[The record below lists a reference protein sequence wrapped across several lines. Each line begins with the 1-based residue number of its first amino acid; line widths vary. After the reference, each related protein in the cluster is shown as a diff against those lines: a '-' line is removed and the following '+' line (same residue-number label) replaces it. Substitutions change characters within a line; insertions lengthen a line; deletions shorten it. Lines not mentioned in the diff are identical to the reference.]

1 MVDSTEER
9 SAKSASQAGC
19 CASRSADGESSVNAR
34 PASIDACCGS
44 DARTETTSET
54 RTASAGSCC
63 ASRATPRTE
72 TKTETRAETR
82 RDTTSETRTVG
93 TNTCCGAAKTA
104 DTQQSR
110 EPSPSASRL
119 ALIIDEMCCP
129 TEEGVLR
136 KALADLPGVEALN
149 FQLMQRR
156 LVVHHNGVDRD
167 ALTARV
173 RDTGMT
179 PRFEDDQ
186 GDGDAQDSR
195 STTTTPWGR
204 LALAGLLALGAEA
217 MGWLGVTVGWLTPL
231 LAIVAIAMVGLPTWK
246 KGLVALRHGTLNI
259 NALMSVAVTGAV
271 LIGHWAEAAMV
282 IVLFTL
288 AEHLE
293 ARSLARARQAISG
306 LLDLAPPKARVLD
319 QGESGSGE
327 WREIDADDVV
337 IGDLVRVH
345 AGERLALDGEIVRG
359 DPSLDEA
366 PITGESLPRDRSLG
380 ESVYAGSINLAGDFD
395 YRVTRR
401 ANDTTLARIIHAVEE
416 AQSRRAP
423 TQRIIDRF
431 AAIYT
436 PVVFVLAGLVALGW
450 PLLGL
455 GPWLDGVY
463 RALVLLVIACPCAL
477 VISTPVTVVSG
488 LGAAARQGILIKGGV
503 FLEQATRLTHLALD
517 KTGTLTEGK
526 PRLVRSAA
534 LGDSSDAEGQRLALA
549 LAERSNHP
557 VSRALVQGLG
567 SQSASQPTSQPASQP
582 AVSLEGVEER
592 GGRGLVANEV
602 DSGATVWLGNAR
614 LAGEMGVSQAQ
625 LTSNDADANN
635 DDAGIVWL
643 GRDDRLLARFAVRD
657 ALRSTSRQAIERLH
671 RQGVSVSMLSGDA
684 QARVDAIARE
694 AGIDEAYGELLPEDK
709 LARLDALSRRGV
721 CAMVGDGIN
730 DAPALARADIGIAM
744 GAAGSDVAIE
754 TADIALMN
762 DDPASLPRLIDLA
775 RATRRL
781 LVQNIALALGIKAVF
796 LALALTGH
804 ATLWMAVFA
813 DLGSSLLVVGNGLR
827 ILRQRFD

>member
-1 MVDSTEER
+1 
-9 SAKSASQAGC
+9 
-19 CASRSADGESSVNAR
+19 
-34 PASIDACCGS
+34 
-44 DARTETTSET
+44 
-54 RTASAGSCC
+54 
-63 ASRATPRTE
+63 
-72 TKTETRAETR
+72 
-82 RDTTSETRTVG
+82 
-93 TNTCCGAAKTA
+93 
-104 DTQQSR
+104 
-110 EPSPSASRL
+110 
-119 ALIIDEMCCP
+119 
-129 TEEGVLR
+129 
-136 KALADLPGVEALN
+136 
-149 FQLMQRR
+149 
-156 LVVHHNGVDRD
+156 
-167 ALTARV
+167 
-173 RDTGMT
+173 
-179 PRFEDDQ
+179 
-186 GDGDAQDSR
+186 
-195 STTTTPWGR
+195 
-204 LALAGLLALGAEA
+204 
-217 MGWLGVTVGWLTPL
+217 
-231 LAIVAIAMVGLPTWK
+231 
-246 KGLVALRHGTLNI
+246 
-259 NALMSVAVTGAV
+259 
-271 LIGHWAEAAMV
+271 
-282 IVLFTL
+282 
-288 AEHLE
+288 
-293 ARSLARARQAISG
+293 
-306 LLDLAPPKARVLD
+306 
-319 QGESGSGE
+319 
-327 WREIDADDVV
+327 
-337 IGDLVRVH
+337 
-345 AGERLALDGEIVRG
+345 
-359 DPSLDEA
+359 
-366 PITGESLPRDRSLG
+366 
-380 ESVYAGSINLAGDFD
+380 
-395 YRVTRR
+395 
-401 ANDTTLARIIHAVEE
+401 
-416 AQSRRAP
+416 
-423 TQRIIDRF
+423 
-431 AAIYT
+431 
-436 PVVFVLAGLVALGW
+436 
-450 PLLGL
+450 
-455 GPWLDGVY
+455 
-463 RALVLLVIACPCAL
+463 
-477 VISTPVTVVSG
+477 VVSG

-503 FLEQATRLTHLALD
+503 FLEQATRVTHLALD

-534 LGDSSDAEGQRLALA
+534 LGDSGDAEGQRLALA

-567 SQSASQPTSQPASQP
+567 SQPVSQP

-592 GGRGLVANEV
+592 GGRGLVASEA

-625 LTSNDADANN
+625 LTSEDSDADN

-643 GRDDRLLARFAVRD
+643 GRDDRLLAYFAVRD

-775 RATRRL
+775 RSTRRL

>member
-1 MVDSTEER
+1 MVDSPKMADSPEER
-9 SAKSASQAGC
+9 SAKSTSKAGC
-19 CASRSADGESSVNAR
+19 CASS
-34 PASIDACCGS
+34 
-44 DARTETTSET
+44 
-54 RTASAGSCC
+54 
-63 ASRATPRTE
+63 ATPRTE
-72 TKTETRAETR
+72 TKTETRDE
-82 RDTTSETRTVG
+82 TTSETRPAG
-93 TNTCCGAAKTA
+93 TSTCCGAAETA
-104 DTQQSR
+104 DTPQSS
-110 EPSPSASRL
+110 EASPSASRL
-119 ALIIDEMCCP
+119 ALTIDEMCCP

-136 KALADLPGVEALN
+136 KALADLPGVEALS

-156 LVVHHNGVDRD
+156 LVVHHQGVDRD

-186 GDGDAQDSR
+186 GADATDDSR

-204 LALAGLLALGAEA
+204 LALAGILALGAEA
-217 MGWLGVTVGWLTPL
+217 IGWLGLTAGWLTPL
-231 LAIVAIAMVGLPTWK
+231 LAIVAIALVGIPTWK

-306 LLDLAPPKARVLD
+306 LLDLAPPRARVLD
-319 QGESGSGE
+319 EGESGTGE
-327 WREIDADDVV
+327 WREIDADDVA

-567 SQSASQPTSQPASQP
+567 SQPT
-582 AVSLEGVEER
+582 VSLEGVEER
-592 GGRGLVANEV
+592 GGRGLVASEA

-625 LTSNDADANN
+625 LTSGDADN

-643 GRDDRLLARFAVRD
+643 GRDDRLLAYFAVRD

-762 DDPASLPRLIDLA
+762 DDTASLPRLIDLA
-775 RATRRL
+775 RSTRRL
-781 LVQNIALALGIKAVF
+781 LIQNIALALGIKAVF

>member
-1 MVDSTEER
+1 MVNSPEER
-9 SAKSASQAGC
+9 SAKSTSKAGC
-19 CASRSADGESSVNAR
+19 CASRSADGDSRVDAR
-34 PASIDACCGS
+34 PASTDACCGS
-44 DARTETTSET
+44 DTRTETVSET
-54 RTASAGSCC
+54 SSASAGSCC
-63 ASRATPRTE
+63 ASSATPRTE
-72 TKTETRAETR
+72 TKTETRDE
-82 RDTTSETRTVG
+82 TTSETRPAG
-93 TNTCCGAAKTA
+93 TSTCCGAAETA
-104 DTQQSR
+104 DTPQSS
-110 EPSPSASRL
+110 EASPSASRL
-119 ALIIDEMCCP
+119 ALTIDEMCCP

-136 KALADLPGVEALN
+136 KALADLPGVEALS

-156 LVVHHNGVDRD
+156 LVVHHQGVDRD

-186 GDGDAQDSR
+186 GADATDDSR

-204 LALAGLLALGAEA
+204 LALAGILALGAEA
-217 MGWLGVTVGWLTPL
+217 IGWLGLTAGWLTPL
-231 LAIVAIAMVGLPTWK
+231 LAIVAIALVGIPTWK

-306 LLDLAPPKARVLD
+306 LLDLAPPRARVLD
-319 QGESGSGE
+319 KGESGTGE
-327 WREIDADDVV
+327 WREIDADDVA

-567 SQSASQPTSQPASQP
+567 SQPT
-582 AVSLEGVEER
+582 VSLEGVEER
-592 GGRGLVANEV
+592 GGRGLVASEA

-625 LTSNDADANN
+625 LTSGDADN

-643 GRDDRLLARFAVRD
+643 GRDDRLLAYFAVRD

-775 RATRRL
+775 RSTRRL

-827 ILRQRFD
+827 ILRQRFDG

>member
-1 MVDSTEER
+1 MADSPEER
-9 SAKSASQAGC
+9 SAKSTSKAGC
-19 CASRSADGESSVNAR
+19 CASS
-34 PASIDACCGS
+34 
-44 DARTETTSET
+44 
-54 RTASAGSCC
+54 
-63 ASRATPRTE
+63 ATPRTE
-72 TKTETRAETR
+72 TKTETRDE
-82 RDTTSETRTVG
+82 TTSETRPAG
-93 TNTCCGAAKTA
+93 TSTCCGAAETA
-104 DTQQSR
+104 DTPQSS
-110 EPSPSASRL
+110 EASPSASRL
-119 ALIIDEMCCP
+119 ALTIDEMCCP

-136 KALADLPGVEALN
+136 KALADLPGVEALS

-156 LVVHHNGVDRD
+156 LVVHHHGVDRD
-167 ALTARV
+167 ALAARV

-186 GDGDAQDSR
+186 GANAADDSR

-204 LALAGLLALGAEA
+204 LALAGILALGAEA
-217 MGWLGVTVGWLTPL
+217 IGWLGLTAGLLTPL
-231 LAIVAIAMVGLPTWK
+231 LAIVAIALVGIPTWK

-259 NALMSVAVTGAV
+259 NALMSVAVTGAM

-293 ARSLARARQAISG
+293 AGSLARARQAISG
-306 LLDLAPPKARVLD
+306 LLDLAPPRARVLD
-319 QGESGSGE
+319 EGESGSGE
-327 WREIDADDVV
+327 WREIDADDVA

-567 SQSASQPTSQPASQP
+567 SQPASQP

-592 GGRGLVANEV
+592 GGRGLVASEA

-625 LTSNDADANN
+625 LNSEDSDADAD

-643 GRDDRLLARFAVRD
+643 GRDDRLLAYFAVRD
-657 ALRSTSRQAIERLH
+657 ALRITSRQAIERLH

-775 RATRRL
+775 RSTRRL

>member
-1 MVDSTEER
+1 
-9 SAKSASQAGC
+9 
-19 CASRSADGESSVNAR
+19 
-34 PASIDACCGS
+34 
-44 DARTETTSET
+44 
-54 RTASAGSCC
+54 
-63 ASRATPRTE
+63 
-72 TKTETRAETR
+72 
-82 RDTTSETRTVG
+82 
-93 TNTCCGAAKTA
+93 
-104 DTQQSR
+104 
-110 EPSPSASRL
+110 
-119 ALIIDEMCCP
+119 MCCP

-136 KALADLPGVEALN
+136 KALADLPGVEALS

-156 LVVHHNGVDRD
+156 LVVHHHGVDRD

-186 GDGDAQDSR
+186 GADAADDSR

-204 LALAGLLALGAEA
+204 LALAGILALGAEA
-217 MGWLGVTVGWLTPL
+217 IGWLGLTAGWLTPL
-231 LAIVAIAMVGLPTWK
+231 LAIVAIALVGIPTWK

-259 NALMSVAVTGAV
+259 NALMSVAVTGAM

-306 LLDLAPPKARVLD
+306 LLDLAPPRARVLD
-319 QGESGSGE
+319 EGESGSGE
-327 WREIDADDVV
+327 WREIDADDVA

-503 FLEQATRLTHLALD
+503 FLEQATRVTHLALD

-534 LGDSSDAEGQRLALA
+534 LGDSGDAEGQRLALA

-567 SQSASQPTSQPASQP
+567 SQPT
-582 AVSLEGVEER
+582 VSLEGVEER
-592 GGRGLVANEV
+592 GGRGLVASEA

-625 LTSNDADANN
+625 LTSGDADN

-643 GRDDRLLARFAVRD
+643 GRDDRLLAYFAVRD

-775 RATRRL
+775 RSTRRL

>member
-1 MVDSTEER
+1 MVDSPKMADSPEER
-9 SAKSASQAGC
+9 SAKSTSKAGC
-19 CASRSADGESSVNAR
+19 CAF
-34 PASIDACCGS
+34 DAVS
-44 DARTETTSET
+44 RTEPQAKSET
-54 RTASAGSCC
+54 R
-63 ASRATPRTE
+63 
-72 TKTETRAETR
+72 
-82 RDTTSETRTVG
+82 SETRPAAS
-93 TNTCCGAAKTA
+93 TCCGAAETA
-104 DTQQSR
+104 DTPQSS
-110 EPSPSASRL
+110 EASPSASRL
-119 ALIIDEMCCP
+119 ALTIDEMCCP

-136 KALADLPGVEALN
+136 KALADLPGVEALS

-156 LVVHHNGVDRD
+156 LVVHHHGVDRD
-167 ALTARV
+167 ALAARV

-186 GDGDAQDSR
+186 ADDSR

-204 LALAGLLALGAEA
+204 LALAGILALGAEA
-217 MGWLGVTVGWLTPL
+217 IGWLGLTAGLLTPL
-231 LAIVAIAMVGLPTWK
+231 LAMVAIALVGIPTWK

-259 NALMSVAVTGAV
+259 NALMSVAVTGAM

-306 LLDLAPPKARVLD
+306 LLDLAPPRARVLD
-319 QGESGSGE
+319 EGESGTGE
-327 WREIDADDVV
+327 WREIDADDVA

-567 SQSASQPTSQPASQP
+567 SQPASQP

-592 GGRGLVANEV
+592 GGRGLVASEA

-625 LTSNDADANN
+625 LNSEDSDADN

-643 GRDDRLLARFAVRD
+643 GRDDRLLAYFAVRD

-775 RATRRL
+775 RSTRRL

-827 ILRQRFD
+827 ILRQRFDG

>member
-1 MVDSTEER
+1 
-9 SAKSASQAGC
+9 
-19 CASRSADGESSVNAR
+19 
-34 PASIDACCGS
+34 
-44 DARTETTSET
+44 
-54 RTASAGSCC
+54 
-63 ASRATPRTE
+63 
-72 TKTETRAETR
+72 
-82 RDTTSETRTVG
+82 
-93 TNTCCGAAKTA
+93 
-104 DTQQSR
+104 
-110 EPSPSASRL
+110 
-119 ALIIDEMCCP
+119 MCCP

-136 KALADLPGVEALN
+136 KALADLPGVEALS

-156 LVVHHNGVDRD
+156 LVVHHQGVDRD

-186 GDGDAQDSR
+186 GADATDDSR

-204 LALAGLLALGAEA
+204 LALAGILALGAEA
-217 MGWLGVTVGWLTPL
+217 IGWLGLTAGLLTPL
-231 LAIVAIAMVGLPTWK
+231 LAIVAIALVGIPTWK

-306 LLDLAPPKARVLD
+306 LLDLAPPRARVLD
-319 QGESGSGE
+319 EGESGSGE
-327 WREIDADDVV
+327 WREIDADDVA

-567 SQSASQPTSQPASQP
+567 SQPASQP

-592 GGRGLVANEV
+592 GGRGLVASEA

-625 LTSNDADANN
+625 LTSGDADN

-643 GRDDRLLARFAVRD
+643 GRDDRLLAYFAVRD

-775 RATRRL
+775 RSTRRL

>member
-1 MVDSTEER
+1 MVDSPKMADSPEER
-9 SAKSASQAGC
+9 SAKSTSKAGC
-19 CASRSADGESSVNAR
+19 CASS
-34 PASIDACCGS
+34 
-44 DARTETTSET
+44 
-54 RTASAGSCC
+54 
-63 ASRATPRTE
+63 ATPRTE
-72 TKTETRAETR
+72 TKTETRDE
-82 RDTTSETRTVG
+82 TTSETRPAG
-93 TNTCCGAAKTA
+93 TSTCCGAAETA
-104 DTQQSR
+104 DTPQSS
-110 EPSPSASRL
+110 EASPSASRL
-119 ALIIDEMCCP
+119 ALTIDEMCCP

-136 KALADLPGVEALN
+136 KALADLPGVEALS

-156 LVVHHNGVDRD
+156 LVVHHQGVDRE

-186 GDGDAQDSR
+186 GADAADDSR

-204 LALAGLLALGAEA
+204 LALAGILALGAEA
-217 MGWLGVTVGWLTPL
+217 IGWLGLTAGWLTPL
-231 LAIVAIAMVGLPTWK
+231 LAIVAIALVGIPTWK

-259 NALMSVAVTGAV
+259 NALMSVAVTGAM

-306 LLDLAPPKARVLD
+306 LLDLAPPRARVLD
-319 QGESGSGE
+319 EGESGSGE
-327 WREIDADDVV
+327 WREIDADDVA

-567 SQSASQPTSQPASQP
+567 SQPT
-582 AVSLEGVEER
+582 VSLEGVEER
-592 GGRGLVANEV
+592 GGRGLVASEA

-625 LTSNDADANN
+625 LTSGDADN

-643 GRDDRLLARFAVRD
+643 GRDDRLLAYFAVRD

-775 RATRRL
+775 RSTRRL

>member
-1 MVDSTEER
+1 
-9 SAKSASQAGC
+9 
-19 CASRSADGESSVNAR
+19 
-34 PASIDACCGS
+34 
-44 DARTETTSET
+44 
-54 RTASAGSCC
+54 
-63 ASRATPRTE
+63 
-72 TKTETRAETR
+72 
-82 RDTTSETRTVG
+82 
-93 TNTCCGAAKTA
+93 
-104 DTQQSR
+104 
-110 EPSPSASRL
+110 
-119 ALIIDEMCCP
+119 MCCP

-136 KALADLPGVEALN
+136 KALADLPGVEALS

-156 LVVHHNGVDRD
+156 LVVHHHGVDRD

-186 GDGDAQDSR
+186 GADAADDSR

-204 LALAGLLALGAEA
+204 LALAGILALGAEA
-217 MGWLGVTVGWLTPL
+217 IGWLGLTAGLLTPL
-231 LAIVAIAMVGLPTWK
+231 LAIVAIALVGIPTWK

-259 NALMSVAVTGAV
+259 NALMSVAVTGAM

-306 LLDLAPPKARVLD
+306 LLDLAPPRARVLD
-319 QGESGSGE
+319 EGESGSGE
-327 WREIDADDVV
+327 WREIDADDVA

-423 TQRIIDRF
+423 TQRIIDRL

-567 SQSASQPTSQPASQP
+567 SQPVSQP

-592 GGRGLVANEV
+592 GGRGLVASEA

-625 LTSNDADANN
+625 LTSGDADNDN

-643 GRDDRLLARFAVRD
+643 GRDDRLLAYFAVRD

-775 RATRRL
+775 RSTRRL

>member
-1 MVDSTEER
+1 MVDSPKMADSPEER
-9 SAKSASQAGC
+9 SAKSTSKAGC
-19 CASRSADGESSVNAR
+19 CAF
-34 PASIDACCGS
+34 DAVS
-44 DARTETTSET
+44 RTEPQAKSET
-54 RTASAGSCC
+54 R
-63 ASRATPRTE
+63 
-72 TKTETRAETR
+72 
-82 RDTTSETRTVG
+82 SETRPAG
-93 TNTCCGAAKTA
+93 TSTCCGAAETA
-104 DTQQSR
+104 DTPQSS
-110 EPSPSASRL
+110 EASPSASRL
-119 ALIIDEMCCP
+119 ALTIDEMCCP

-136 KALADLPGVEALN
+136 KALADLPGVEALS

-156 LVVHHNGVDRD
+156 LVVHHHGVDRD
-167 ALTARV
+167 ALAARV

-186 GDGDAQDSR
+186 GANAADDSR

-204 LALAGLLALGAEA
+204 LALAGILALGAEA
-217 MGWLGVTVGWLTPL
+217 IGWLGLTAGLLTPL
-231 LAIVAIAMVGLPTWK
+231 LAIVAIALVGIPTWK

-259 NALMSVAVTGAV
+259 NALMSVAVTGAM

-293 ARSLARARQAISG
+293 AGSLARARQAISG
-306 LLDLAPPKARVLD
+306 LLDLAPPRARVLD
-319 QGESGSGE
+319 EGESGSGE
-327 WREIDADDVV
+327 WREIDADDVA

-567 SQSASQPTSQPASQP
+567 SQPT
-582 AVSLEGVEER
+582 VSLEGVEER
-592 GGRGLVANEV
+592 GGRGLVASEA
-602 DSGATVWLGNAR
+602 DSGARVWLGNAR

-625 LTSNDADANN
+625 LTSSDADN

-643 GRDDRLLARFAVRD
+643 GRDDRLLAYFAVRD
-657 ALRSTSRQAIERLH
+657 ALRSTSRQAIKRLH

-709 LARLDALSRRGV
+709 LSRLDALSRRGV

-775 RATRRL
+775 RSTRRL

-827 ILRQRFD
+827 ILRQRFDG

>member
-1 MVDSTEER
+1 MADSPEER
-9 SAKSASQAGC
+9 SAKSTSKAGC
-19 CASRSADGESSVNAR
+19 CASS
-34 PASIDACCGS
+34 
-44 DARTETTSET
+44 
-54 RTASAGSCC
+54 
-63 ASRATPRTE
+63 ATPRTE
-72 TKTETRAETR
+72 TKTETRDE
-82 RDTTSETRTVG
+82 TTSETRPAG
-93 TNTCCGAAKTA
+93 TSTCCGAAETA
-104 DTQQSR
+104 DTPQSS
-110 EPSPSASRL
+110 EASPSASRL
-119 ALIIDEMCCP
+119 ALTIDEMCCP

-136 KALADLPGVEALN
+136 KALADLPGVEALS

-156 LVVHHNGVDRD
+156 LVVHHHGVDRD

-186 GDGDAQDSR
+186 GADAADDSR

-204 LALAGLLALGAEA
+204 LALAGILALGAEA
-217 MGWLGVTVGWLTPL
+217 IGWLGLTAGWLTPL
-231 LAIVAIAMVGLPTWK
+231 LAIVAIALVGIPTWK

-259 NALMSVAVTGAV
+259 NALMSVAVTGAM

-293 ARSLARARQAISG
+293 AGSLARARQAISG
-306 LLDLAPPKARVLD
+306 LLDLAPPRARVLD
-319 QGESGSGE
+319 EGESGSGE
-327 WREIDADDVV
+327 WREIDADDVA

-567 SQSASQPTSQPASQP
+567 SQPT
-582 AVSLEGVEER
+582 VSLEGVEER
-592 GGRGLVANEV
+592 GGRGLVASEA
-602 DSGATVWLGNAR
+602 DSGARVWLGNAR

-625 LTSNDADANN
+625 LTSSDADN

-643 GRDDRLLARFAVRD
+643 GRDDRLLAYFAVRD
-657 ALRSTSRQAIERLH
+657 ALRSTSRQAIKRLH

-709 LARLDALSRRGV
+709 LSRLDALSRRGV

-775 RATRRL
+775 RRTRRL

>member
-1 MVDSTEER
+1 MVDSPKMADSPEER
-9 SAKSASQAGC
+9 SAKSTSKAGC
-19 CASRSADGESSVNAR
+19 CASS
-34 PASIDACCGS
+34 
-44 DARTETTSET
+44 
-54 RTASAGSCC
+54 
-63 ASRATPRTE
+63 ATPRTE
-72 TKTETRAETR
+72 TKTETRDE
-82 RDTTSETRTVG
+82 TTSETRPAG
-93 TNTCCGAAKTA
+93 TSTCCGAAETA
-104 DTQQSR
+104 DTPQSS
-110 EPSPSASRL
+110 EASPSASRL
-119 ALIIDEMCCP
+119 ALTIDEMCCP

-136 KALADLPGVEALN
+136 KALADLPGVEALS

-156 LVVHHNGVDRD
+156 LVVHHHGVDRD
-167 ALTARV
+167 ALAARV

-186 GDGDAQDSR
+186 GANAADDSR

-204 LALAGLLALGAEA
+204 LALAGILALGAEA
-217 MGWLGVTVGWLTPL
+217 IGWLGLTAGLLTPL
-231 LAIVAIAMVGLPTWK
+231 LAIVAIALVGIPTWK

-259 NALMSVAVTGAV
+259 NALMSVAVTGAM

-293 ARSLARARQAISG
+293 AGSLARARQAISG
-306 LLDLAPPKARVLD
+306 LLDLAPPRARVLD
-319 QGESGSGE
+319 EGESGSGE
-327 WREIDADDVV
+327 WREIDADDVA

-567 SQSASQPTSQPASQP
+567 SQPASQP

-592 GGRGLVANEV
+592 GGRGLVASEA

-625 LTSNDADANN
+625 LNSEDSDADAD

-643 GRDDRLLARFAVRD
+643 GRDDRLLAYFAVRD
-657 ALRSTSRQAIERLH
+657 ALRITSRQAIERLH

-775 RATRRL
+775 RSTRRL

>member
-1 MVDSTEER
+1 MADSPEER
-9 SAKSASQAGC
+9 SAKSTSKAGC
-19 CASRSADGESSVNAR
+19 CAF
-34 PASIDACCGS
+34 DAVS
-44 DARTETTSET
+44 RTEPQAKSET
-54 RTASAGSCC
+54 R
-63 ASRATPRTE
+63 
-72 TKTETRAETR
+72 
-82 RDTTSETRTVG
+82 SETRPAAS
-93 TNTCCGAAKTA
+93 TCCGAAETA
-104 DTQQSR
+104 DTPQSS
-110 EPSPSASRL
+110 EASPSASRL
-119 ALIIDEMCCP
+119 ALTIDEMCCP

-136 KALADLPGVEALN
+136 KALADLPGVEALS

-156 LVVHHNGVDRD
+156 LVVHHHGVDRD
-167 ALTARV
+167 ALAARV

-186 GDGDAQDSR
+186 ADDSR

-204 LALAGLLALGAEA
+204 LALAGILALGAEA
-217 MGWLGVTVGWLTPL
+217 IGWLGLTAGLLTPL
-231 LAIVAIAMVGLPTWK
+231 LAMVAIALVGIPTWK

-259 NALMSVAVTGAV
+259 NALMSVAVTGAM

-306 LLDLAPPKARVLD
+306 LLDLAPPRARVLD
-319 QGESGSGE
+319 EGESGTGE
-327 WREIDADDVV
+327 WREIDADDVA

-567 SQSASQPTSQPASQP
+567 SQPASQP

-592 GGRGLVANEV
+592 GGRGLVASEA

-625 LTSNDADANN
+625 LNSEDSDADN

-643 GRDDRLLARFAVRD
+643 GRDDRLLAYFAVRD

-775 RATRRL
+775 RSTRRL

-827 ILRQRFD
+827 ILRQRFDG

>member
-1 MVDSTEER
+1 MVDSPKMADSPEER
-9 SAKSASQAGC
+9 SAKSTSKAGC
-19 CASRSADGESSVNAR
+19 CASS
-34 PASIDACCGS
+34 
-44 DARTETTSET
+44 
-54 RTASAGSCC
+54 
-63 ASRATPRTE
+63 ATPRTE
-72 TKTETRAETR
+72 TKTETRDE
-82 RDTTSETRTVG
+82 TTSETRPAG
-93 TNTCCGAAKTA
+93 TSTCCGAAETA
-104 DTQQSR
+104 DTPQSS
-110 EPSPSASRL
+110 EASPSASRL
-119 ALIIDEMCCP
+119 ALTIDEMCCP

-136 KALADLPGVEALN
+136 KALADLPGVEALS

-156 LVVHHNGVDRD
+156 LVVHHHGVDRE
-167 ALTARV
+167 ALAARV

-186 GDGDAQDSR
+186 GADATDDSR
-195 STTTTPWGR
+195 STTTMPWGR
-204 LALAGLLALGAEA
+204 LALAGILALGAEA
-217 MGWLGVTVGWLTPL
+217 IGWLGLTAGLLTPL
-231 LAIVAIAMVGLPTWK
+231 LAIVAIALVGIPTWK

-259 NALMSVAVTGAV
+259 NALMSVAVTGAM

-306 LLDLAPPKARVLD
+306 LLDLAPPRARVLD
-319 QGESGSGE
+319 KGESGSGE
-327 WREIDADDVV
+327 WREIDADDVA

-526 PRLVRSAA
+526 PRLVRSAT
-534 LGDSSDAEGQRLALA
+534 LGDSGDAEGQRLALA

-567 SQSASQPTSQPASQP
+567 SQPT
-582 AVSLEGVEER
+582 VSLEGVEER
-592 GGRGLVANEV
+592 GGRGLVASEV

-625 LTSNDADANN
+625 LTSGDADN

-643 GRDDRLLARFAVRD
+643 GRDDQLLAYFAVRD

-671 RQGVSVSMLSGDA
+671 RQRVSVSMLSGDA

-775 RATRRL
+775 RSTRRL

>member
-1 MVDSTEER
+1 
-9 SAKSASQAGC
+9 
-19 CASRSADGESSVNAR
+19 
-34 PASIDACCGS
+34 
-44 DARTETTSET
+44 
-54 RTASAGSCC
+54 
-63 ASRATPRTE
+63 
-72 TKTETRAETR
+72 
-82 RDTTSETRTVG
+82 
-93 TNTCCGAAKTA
+93 
-104 DTQQSR
+104 
-110 EPSPSASRL
+110 
-119 ALIIDEMCCP
+119 MCCP

-136 KALADLPGVEALN
+136 KALADLPGVEALS

-156 LVVHHNGVDRD
+156 LVVHHQGVDRD
-167 ALTARV
+167 ALAARV

-186 GDGDAQDSR
+186 GADAADDSR

-204 LALAGLLALGAEA
+204 LALAGILALGAEA
-217 MGWLGVTVGWLTPL
+217 IGWLGLTAGWLTPL
-231 LAIVAIAMVGLPTWK
+231 LAIVAIALVGLPTWK

-259 NALMSVAVTGAV
+259 NALMSVAVTGAM

-306 LLDLAPPKARVLD
+306 LLDLAPPRARVLD
-319 QGESGSGE
+319 EGESGSGE
-327 WREIDADDVV
+327 WREIDADDVA

-567 SQSASQPTSQPASQP
+567 SQPR
-582 AVSLEGVEER
+582 VSLEGVEER
-592 GGRGLVANEV
+592 GGRGLVASEV

-625 LTSNDADANN
+625 LTSSDADN

-643 GRDDRLLARFAVRD
+643 GRDDRLLAYFAVRD

-775 RATRRL
+775 RSTRRL

-827 ILRQRFD
+827 ILRQRFDG

>member
-1 MVDSTEER
+1 
-9 SAKSASQAGC
+9 
-19 CASRSADGESSVNAR
+19 
-34 PASIDACCGS
+34 
-44 DARTETTSET
+44 
-54 RTASAGSCC
+54 
-63 ASRATPRTE
+63 
-72 TKTETRAETR
+72 
-82 RDTTSETRTVG
+82 
-93 TNTCCGAAKTA
+93 
-104 DTQQSR
+104 
-110 EPSPSASRL
+110 
-119 ALIIDEMCCP
+119 MCCP

-136 KALADLPGVEALN
+136 KALADLPGVEALS

-156 LVVHHNGVDRD
+156 LVVHHQGVDRD

-186 GDGDAQDSR
+186 GADATDDSR

-204 LALAGLLALGAEA
+204 LALAGILALGAEA
-217 MGWLGVTVGWLTPL
+217 IGWLGLTAGWLTPL
-231 LAIVAIAMVGLPTWK
+231 LAIVAIALVGIPTWK

-306 LLDLAPPKARVLD
+306 LLDLAPPRARVLD
-319 QGESGSGE
+319 EGESGTGE
-327 WREIDADDVV
+327 WREIDADDVA

-567 SQSASQPTSQPASQP
+567 SQPT
-582 AVSLEGVEER
+582 VSLEGVEER
-592 GGRGLVANEV
+592 GGRGLVASEA

-625 LTSNDADANN
+625 LTSGDADN

-643 GRDDRLLARFAVRD
+643 GRDDRLLAYFAVRD

-775 RATRRL
+775 RSTRRL

-827 ILRQRFD
+827 ILRQRFDG

>member
-1 MVDSTEER
+1 MVDSPKMADSPEER
-9 SAKSASQAGC
+9 SAKSTSKAGC
-19 CASRSADGESSVNAR
+19 CASS
-34 PASIDACCGS
+34 
-44 DARTETTSET
+44 
-54 RTASAGSCC
+54 
-63 ASRATPRTE
+63 ATPRTE
-72 TKTETRAETR
+72 TKTETRDE
-82 RDTTSETRTVG
+82 TTSETRPAG
-93 TNTCCGAAKTA
+93 TSTCCGAAETA
-104 DTQQSR
+104 DTPQSS
-110 EPSPSASRL
+110 EASPSASRL
-119 ALIIDEMCCP
+119 ALTIDEMCCP

-136 KALADLPGVEALN
+136 KALADLPGVEALS

-156 LVVHHNGVDRD
+156 LVVHHQGVDRD

-186 GDGDAQDSR
+186 GANAADDSR

-204 LALAGLLALGAEA
+204 LALAGILALGAEA
-217 MGWLGVTVGWLTPL
+217 IGWLGLTAGLLTPL
-231 LAIVAIAMVGLPTWK
+231 LAIVAIALVGIPTWK

-259 NALMSVAVTGAV
+259 NALMSVAVTGAM

-306 LLDLAPPKARVLD
+306 LLDLAPPRARVLD
-319 QGESGSGE
+319 EGESGSGE
-327 WREIDADDVV
+327 WREIDADDVA

-567 SQSASQPTSQPASQP
+567 SQPT
-582 AVSLEGVEER
+582 VSLEGVEER
-592 GGRGLVANEV
+592 GGRGLVASEA

-625 LTSNDADANN
+625 LTSGDADN

-643 GRDDRLLARFAVRD
+643 GRDDRLLAYFAVRD

-709 LARLDALSRRGV
+709 LARLDALSCRGV

-775 RATRRL
+775 RSTRRL